1 MTGARSSIVK
11 ACGYVLIAAMVYL
24 SLCPGVYFVSA
35 VLLVRGIVLQPTL
48 LRDFQRDFYF
58 DRGGRTIWQTQKDC
72 VQPDERLI
80 YVPRIGSCRFTNAEF
95 DTSLHFDIEG
105 RVRNSMSE
113 KLSEAGIALLGDS
126 YAMGW
131 GVNDSETF
139 ANVLQD
145 ELKRPVYNLAV
156 SSYGTMRELLRLEQ
170 SGLIDQVDT
179 ILIQYSANDV
189 GENAALDDQEKFR
202 QAQALYGEMFE
213 KGSSSNDH
221 GRLESIRRAVSFSI
235 EKPIRNLR
243 DLFLPRHRRNQFG
256 PHYESLLPVLKRFA
270 PLLDRKRVIVFSVD
284 EPRFEDFPSGRD
296 QTMGNVE
303 FADMKLDAEN
313 YYLIDRHLNARGHAW
328 VGHLLA
334 AVLSKPVVA
343 LRGSQ

>member
-1 MTGARSSIVK
+1 MTDARSFIVK
-11 ACGYVLIAAMVYL
+11 GCGYVLIAAMLYL
-24 SLCPGVYFVSA
+24 SLCPGIYLVSA
-35 VLLVRGIVLQPTL
+35 VLLVQGIVLQPTL

-58 DRGGRTIWQTQKDC
+58 DRGLRTIWQTQKDC

-105 RVRNSMSE
+105 RLRNSMSE

-179 ILIQYSANDV
+179 ILIQYAANDV
-189 GENAALDDQEKFR
+189 GENAAW
-202 QAQALYGEMFE
+202 MT
-213 KGSSSNDH
+213 
-221 GRLESIRRAVSFSI
+221 RRSFV
-235 EKPIRNLR
+235 R
-243 DLFLPRHRRNQFG
+243 PRHCTGKCSIQGAVRTTTAGLNRSGAQSPFPLRSRFG
-256 PHYESLLPVLKRFA
+256 
-270 PLLDRKRVIVFSVD
+270 I
-284 EPRFEDFPSGRD
+284 FETCSFPGTGAINSD
-296 QTMGNVE
+296 
-303 FADMKLDAEN
+303 
-313 YYLIDRHLNARGHAW
+313 LITKAYF
-328 VGHLLA
+328 
-334 AVLSKPVVA
+334 
-343 LRGSQ
+343 QC